1 MVYASLWASVSY
13 NSVILAR
20 DYSLTFSLTD
30 NQNAHLLTPA
40 FAHGLV
46 PASESVSVSDLEAL
60 LLESEA
66 DIRAADRDLREI
78 AELEA
83 RGVLD
88 AGKLPSECFTELFSK
103 ITFLTMNRS

>member
-1 MVYASLWASVSY
+1 VNELSLVVLTL
-13 NSVILAR
+13 NPRFCVIA
-20 DYSLTFSLTD
+20 FAD

-40 FAHGLV
+40 FAHGLI
-46 PASESVSVSDLEAL
+46 PSSDAVSVSDLEAL

-78 AELEA
+78 AELES

-88 AGKLPSECFTELFSK
+88 AGKLPSK
-103 ITFLTMNRS
+103 